1 MKKNSLI
8 LIGFILFK
16 IILHYFLISPDY
28 DLQRDEYLHL
38 NQANHLAWGYVSV
51 PPVTSWISWII
62 KLLGNGVFWVKFFPA
77 LFGALTILV
86 VWKTVEEL
94 GGGLFALVLASL
106 SVLASAILRIN
117 ILFQPNSLDVFFWTL
132 VYFIIVKYIN
142 TNNSKWLY
150 ATGLSVAFGIL
161 SKYNIIFLVLGL
173 IPAILL
179 TEQRKIFLNRHLYIS
194 IAIAFIILLPNIIWQ
209 YQNNF
214 PTLHQLKELSERQLV
229 HVKRF
234 DFIKDQ
240 VLFFINSFFIIIA
253 TFISFFFYPPF
264 KKYRLFFWSFV
275 FSVSLFIFFKAKSY
289 YAIGLYPVLLG
300 FGSVYLEK
308 ILAQGWKRFLRP
320 VSIAL
325 VVGLF
330 IPIFLVAFPIQ
341 SPEQI
346 QKSSQRYKAFGL
358 LRWEDGKDHNLP
370 QDFADMVGW
379 SELAREVDST
389 YNMIVDK
396 EHTLVLC
403 DNYGQAGAINYYSR
417 FKNIQ
422 AVSFNADYI
431 NWIPLDK
438 EIRNIILVQE
448 ASDDDPARTK
458 EKPWFEKIELTGEI
472 NNPYAR
478 EEGTKIY
485 LLQGAKININK
496 IIEEEIEKRK
506 KS

>member
-1 MKKNSLI
+1 
-8 LIGFILFK
+8 
-16 IILHYFLISPDY
+16 
-28 DLQRDEYLHL
+28 
-38 NQANHLAWGYVSV
+38 
-51 PPVTSWISWII
+51 
-62 KLLGNGVFWVKFFPA
+62 
-77 LFGALTILV
+77 
-86 VWKTVEEL
+86 
-94 GGGLFALVLASL
+94 
-106 SVLASAILRIN
+106 
-117 ILFQPNSLDVFFWTL
+117 
-132 VYFIIVKYIN
+132 
-142 TNNSKWLY
+142 
-150 ATGLSVAFGIL
+150 
-161 SKYNIIFLVLGL
+161 VLGL

-179 TEQRKIFLNRHLYIS
+179 TEHRKIFLNRHLYIS
-194 IAIAFIILLPNIIWQ
+194 ITIAFIILLPNIIWQ

-358 LRWEDGKDHNLP
+358 LRWEDGKDHTLP

-389 YNMIVDK
+389 YNMIADK

-417 FKNIQ
+417 FKNIR

-448 ASDDDPARTK
+448 ANDDDPARTK

-496 IIEEEIEKRK
+496 IIEEEIRKRK
-506 KS
+506 KP

>member
-1 MKKNSLI
+1 
-8 LIGFILFK
+8 
-16 IILHYFLISPDY
+16 
-28 DLQRDEYLHL
+28 
-38 NQANHLAWGYVSV
+38 
-51 PPVTSWISWII
+51 
-62 KLLGNGVFWVKFFPA
+62 
-77 LFGALTILV
+77 
-86 VWKTVEEL
+86 
-94 GGGLFALVLASL
+94 
-106 SVLASAILRIN
+106 
-117 ILFQPNSLDVFFWTL
+117 LDVFFWTL
-132 VYFIIVKYIN
+132 VYFTFIKYIN

-150 ATGLSVAFGIL
+150 AAGLAVAFGIL

-179 TEQRKIFLNRHLYIS
+179 TQHRRIFLNKHLYIS
-194 IAIAFIILLPNIIWQ
+194 IAIAFVILLPNILWQ

-214 PTLHQLKELSERQLV
+214 PTIHQLQELSERQLV
-229 HVKRF
+229 HVNRF

-240 VLFFINSFFIIIA
+240 VLFFINSFFILIA
-253 TFISFFFYPPF
+253 AFISFFFYPPF
-264 KKYRLFFWSFV
+264 KKYRLFFWSYF
-275 FSVSLFIFFKAKSY
+275 FSISLFIFLKAKSY

-308 ILAQGWKRFLRP
+308 ILAQGRKRFLRP
-320 VSIAL
+320 VLIAL

-330 IPIFLVAFPIQ
+330 IPILLVAFPVQ
-341 SPEQI
+341 NPEQI

-379 SELAREVDST
+379 SELAKKVDST
-389 YNMIVDK
+389 YTMIADK

-417 FKNIQ
+417 FKNIR

-448 ASDDDPARTK
+448 PNDDDTARTR
-458 EKPWFEKIELTGEI
+458 ERPWFEKIELIGRI